1 MAFRRTNTFLAMMN
15 DDKNLRT
22 KTVERALT
30 FTILEMTPSGMRF
43 HKIVNCFEG
52 MALAL
57 EKAGPGMSTF

>member
-30 FTILEMTPSGMRF
+30 YTILEMTPSGMRF
-43 HKIVNCFEG
+43 HKIVNTFEG
-52 MALAL
+52 MARAL